1 MYLKKETAR
10 TGTEKIANVSLPTEV
25 VTENPLQ
32 DRYDRDYNGVKIK
45 NETDFEL
52 TDDILNPENLN
63 INTSNILIFHTHT
76 CESYTQSELYS
87 YEETRNI

>member
-1 MYLKKETAR
+1 MKKETAL
-10 TGTEKIANVSLPTEV
+10 TGTEKLANVPLPTEV

-52 TDDILNPENLN
+52 TDYILNPENLN

>member
-1 MYLKKETAR
+1 MKKLTAR
-10 TGTEKIANVSLPTEV
+10 TGTKKTANVPLATEV

>member
-1 MYLKKETAR
+1 MYLKKETAL
-10 TGTEKIANVSLPTEV
+10 TGTEKLANVPLPTEV

>member
-1 MYLKKETAR
+1 MKKETAR
-10 TGTEKIANVSLPTEV
+10 TGTEKIANVPLPTEV

>member
-1 MYLKKETAR
+1 MYLKKKTER

>member
-10 TGTEKIANVSLPTEV
+10 IGTEKIANVPLPTEV

>member
-1 MYLKKETAR
+1 MKKETAL
-10 TGTEKIANVSLPTEV
+10 TGTEKLANVPLPTEV

-52 TDDILNPENLN
+52 TDDILNLENLN

>member
-1 MYLKKETAR
+1 MYMKKETVR
-10 TGTEKIANVSLPTEV
+10 TGTEKIANVPLPTEV